1 MMEVN
6 FKSKVNGVIE
16 EIQPWVCSYYNCP
29 RDWSQEILEKV
40 NVFSEDDGD
49 KTIKI
54 FQRN

>member
-1 MMEVN
+1 MQ
-6 FKSKVNGVIE
+6 FKHKLNGVIE